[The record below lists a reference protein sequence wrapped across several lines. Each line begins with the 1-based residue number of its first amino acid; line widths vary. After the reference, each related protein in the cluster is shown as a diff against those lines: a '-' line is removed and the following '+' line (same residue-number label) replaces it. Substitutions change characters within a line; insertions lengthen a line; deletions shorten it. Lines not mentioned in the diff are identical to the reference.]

1 MSVPADRADGVAAVL
16 AERDL
21 DALVVTD
28 LVGVR
33 WLTGFT
39 GSNGVAVV
47 GRGDAAG
54 GAARAFLT
62 DFRYVSQAAVQV
74 GEPWRSSDAG
84 RDLLGSALRD
94 ALPADGRRVG
104 FDDEHVSVAGL
115 GRLES
120 ALAEDGRRTLV
131 GAGGIVEGL
140 RETKDEREIEAVAAA
155 SQLADAALEQLLD
168 GGLVGRT
175 EREVALELE
184 TAMRRAGA
192 SAPSFSSI
200 VASGAHGALPHAVPR
215 DVAIERGSLVTID
228 WGAELDGYCSDCTRT
243 VAAGPVGDEQR
254 AVFDLVLR
262 SQVASLAAVGPGTDA
277 RAVDA
282 IARDLIAEGGHAEHF
297 GHGLGHGVGLEV
309 HERPTLN
316 TRTTDVLRPGHVVTV
331 EPGVYVPGSCGVR
344 IEDLVVVTADGQR
357 VLSAGLPKE
366 LVDVG

>member
-1 MSVPADRADGVAAVL
+1 MSVPAERADRVAAVL

-47 GRGDAAG
+47 GRGTAAD
-54 GAARAFLT
+54 GAVRAFLT
-62 DFRYVSQAAVQV
+62 DFRYVEQAAAQV

-104 FDDEHVSVAGL
+104 FDDEQVSVAGL
-115 GRLES
+115 GRLER
-120 ALAEDGRRTLV
+120 ALTEDGARELV
-131 GAGGIVEGL
+131 GAGGVVEA
-140 RETKDEREIEAVAAA
+140 EREVKDDAEVEAIVAA
-155 SQLADAALEQLLD
+155 SRLADAALADLLA

-175 EREVALELE
+175 ERDVALELE

-192 SAPSFSSI
+192 SGPSFASI

-215 DVAIERGSLVTID
+215 DVPIARGTLVTID

-243 VAAGPVGDEQR
+243 VAAGPVGDEER

-262 SQVASLAAVGPGTDA
+262 AQLASLAAVGPGTEA

-282 IARDLIAEGGHAEHF
+282 VARDLIAEAGHGEHF

-316 TRTTDVLRPGHVVTV
+316 TRTDDVLRPGHVVTV
-331 EPGVYVPGSCGVR
+331 EPGVYVPGRCGVR

-357 VLSAGLPKE
+357 VLSTGLPKE